1 MTKIQAEIT
10 KAYRNV
16 PQSASNNDTSDLP
29 KSDSTK
35 ELLQQEKN
43 FMSLFSTI
51 VWFIEQDPYTNVAM
65 TLDVN
70 F

>member
-1 MTKIQAEIT
+1 MTKIQAEI
-10 KAYRNV
+10 ARAFQNV
-16 PQSASNNDTSDLP
+16 PQSPSHNQISGIP
-29 KSDSTK
+29 KPDST
-35 ELLQQEKN
+35 EEMLHQEKN

-51 VWFIEQDPYTNVAM
+51 VWFIEQDMYTNVAM